1 MPNQANVHLF
11 RTSTETKKRVRIVG
25 LTSHEDDPDRRN
37 ADDRQSDQSHQ
48 RRSVAAR
55 EKRQR
60 ILRKKNVLF
69 TFRKSRGEI
78 SDEYFQTH
86 GRKGNTSEREII
98 LSYDRIT
105 LKEGQD
111 LNLFI
116 RIGLGTF
123 SIGKVRQEGPYRRTF

>member
-1 MPNQANVHLF
+1 M
-11 RTSTETKKRVRIVG
+11 T
-25 LTSHEDDPDRRN
+25 
-37 ADDRQSDQSHQ
+37 
-48 RRSVAAR
+48 AR

-60 ILRKKNVLF
+60 ILREKNVLF

-78 SDEYFQTH
+78 SDEYFQTR

-111 LNLFI
+111 LNLFV
-116 RIGLGTF
+116 RIGLGAF